1 MIKYAK
7 VINEETKECQ
17 VGIGTNT
24 AFYQKIGMSELDV
37 EQAYNGAWYVAGYA
51 PEEPEAEKKERA
63 KKELIAELD
72 ALDLK
77 CIRAIRAIQA
87 GTGTAED
94 TAKLEALEA
103 QAEEIRKEL
112 QLLNPVTGE
121 KNGDL

>member
-1 MIKYAK
+1 MFLGYQNNKIVLTANTRAELENTPCMTFDKIEETEVNYTLYNGEYLT
-7 VINEETKECQ
+7 NEEVLVKQKE
-17 VGIGTNT
+17 
-24 AFYQKIGMSELDV
+24 A
-37 EQAYNGAWYVAGYA
+37 
-51 PEEPEAEKKERA
+51 R

-87 GTGTAED
+87 GTGTEDD
-94 TAKLEALEA
+94 TARLAELEE

-121 KNGDL
+121 